1 VIRVAVRLNGPLAER
16 LGPRAGVEL
25 ADPATVADL
34 VAALAR
40 DTGLPLDSVGV
51 HAGGRMLDRGAPLQ
65 DGASVAVLAPT
76 AGG

>member
-1 VIRVAVRLNGPLAER
+1 MIRVAVRLNGPLAER
-16 LGPRAGVEL
+16 LGARTRIEL

-34 VAALAR
+34 LASLAH
-40 DTGLPLDSVGV
+40 DTGLPLDAVAV
-51 HAGGRMLDRGAPLQ
+51 HADGRMLGRQAPLQ